1 MVLIEILETRFINGR
16 WGRFAKFLCPNTICN
31 KIVERRIED
40 GKRQKSCGCLLLG
53 KLNLNYKHGYKNT
66 KLYRVWCDM
75 KQRILNPSNR
85 SYKDYGGR
93 GITICNEWLEFIPF
107 RDWALNNGYKES
119 LFIDRINPDANYE
132 PSNCRF
138 LTVEESNRNKRKMK
152 VESMQ
157 MANEIR
163 GLYVTG
169 NYTMRMLAIRYKID
183 CSHISNI
190 INNKRWKK

>member
-75 KQRILNPSNR
+75 KQRILNPKNKG
-85 SYKDYGGR
+85 YKDYGGR
-93 GITICNEWLEFIPF
+93 GIKICDEWLEFIPF
-107 RDWALNNGYKES
+107 RDWALSNGYKED
-119 LFIDRINPDANYE
+119 LQINRIFNDDNYE
-132 PSNCRF
+132 PSNCEFITHTENSRSRRGQKIKNM
-138 LTVEESNRNKRKMK
+138 EI
-152 VESMQ
+152 
-157 MANEIR
+157 ANEIR
-163 GLYVTG
+163 DLNKTG
-169 NYTMRMLAIRYKID
+169 KYTQKELAEKYGVHRRT
-183 CSHISNI
+183 ISLI
-190 INNKRWKK
+190 INNKIWKK